1 MFLPNSYDYSNLPNR
16 KKPALDLRSLSQLDI
31 RLAHCQ
37 NCYAIHPSL
46 QRNQQKQIF
55 CPTCGI
61 QYIVNSPEPA
71 KVIQAYFRDK
81 NLYFN
86 DNDLDIEQYKKLGA
100 IAQRLNTDPN
110 YPLIAALF
118 KAMNL
123 AKKFIHF
130 TSLGISHQFLGAL
143 KTVSQGIP
151 VKGIVSLTSHQTYQL
166 DELSEYTHESPN
178 LEIKPMC
185 ETIFNWDRIPH
196 QKLIVIDGLIAFKG
210 SANLTLTAW
219 RKAEKNLEEIEV
231 ITNMDEVIY
240 LHNRYF
246 SPVWA
251 DFSSDGKAI
260 IIDHD
265 NLEDMAA

>member
-1 MFLPNSYDYSNLPNR
+1 MAGLL
-16 KKPALDLRSLSQLDI
+16 
-31 RLAHCQ
+31 
-37 NCYAIHPSL
+37 
-46 QRNQQKQIF
+46 
-55 CPTCGI
+55 
-61 QYIVNSPEPA
+61 
-71 KVIQAYFRDK
+71 
-81 NLYFN
+81 
-86 DNDLDIEQYKKLGA
+86 
-100 IAQRLNTDPN
+100 
-110 YPLIAALF
+110 

-130 TSLGISHQFLGAL
+130 ISLGISHQFLGAL

-151 VKGIVSLTSHQTYQL
+151 VKGIVSLTSSQTYQL
-166 DELSEYTHESPN
+166 PELSNYTHESPN

-219 RKAEKNLEEIEV
+219 RKAERNLEEIEL
-231 ITNMDEVIY
+231 ITNLEEVIY

>member
-16 KKPALDLRSLSQLDI
+16 KTPDLDLRSFSQFDT

-37 NCYAIHPSL
+37 KCLAIQPNL

-71 KVIQAYFRDK
+71 KVIQTYFRDK

-86 DNDLDIEQYKKLGA
+86 DNNLDIEHLKQLGA
-100 IAQRLNTDPN
+100 IAQRLNTDPD
-110 YPLIAALF
+110 YPLMAGLL
-118 KAMNL
+118 KAMSL

-143 KTVSQGIP
+143 KLTSQQIP
-151 VKGIVSLTSHQTYQL
+151 VKGIVSLTSSQTYL
-166 DELSEYTHESPN
+166 LPELSNYTHESPK

-185 ETIFNWDRIPH
+185 ETIFNWDIIPH

-210 SANLTLTAW
+210 SANLTVTAW
-219 RKAEKNLEEIEV
+219 RKAERNLEEIEV

-246 SPVWA
+246 STVWA

-260 IIDHD
+260 MIDYD